1 MASERMV
8 VILPTSV
15 YILRKK
21 KKELKKIQSQYHCL
35 LAICMYSSLKYLFM
49 TLVHFL
55 IELFIHL
62 FKVEFWEFFI
72 YSKYK
77 SFVK

>member
-62 FKVEFWEFFI
+62 FKVEF
-72 YSKYK
+72 
-77 SFVK
+77 